1 MLLLRSNP
9 SKSCSASVILPASA
23 VYKVLRRSTMFI
35 ALRSLIVLRSSGA
48 HVLYAAPNRADKL
61 QTRELST
68 CCSSGATHLRVVQL
82 V

>member
-35 ALRSLIVLRSSGA
+35 TLRPLIVLRSSGA
-48 HVLYAAPNRADKL
+48 QCAICR
-61 QTRELST
+61 S
-68 CCSSGATHLRVVQL
+68 
-82 V
+82 